1 MIQRIQSLFLLLTSI
16 MSLLFLNGKFLK
28 FFNNSGTE
36 YYMNFMGIWK
46 TQTGENPEI
55 IASLIPLSVIIL
67 LICILSF
74 SAIFLFKK
82 RKVQLKVAGIV
93 ILLTILFVGLILFY
107 FFRVTGKF
115 QAEPVPGFKMI
126 IPFLILISGILAYM
140 GIKRDEKLVKSYERL
155 R

>member
-1 MIQRIQSLFLLLTSI
+1 
-16 MSLLFLNGKFLK
+16 
-28 FFNNSGTE
+28 
-36 YYMNFMGIWK
+36 MNFMGIWK

>member
-1 MIQRIQSLFLLLTSI
+1 

-28 FFNNSGTE
+28 FFNNSGAE
-36 YYMNFMGIWK
+36 FYMNFMGIWK
-46 TQTGENPEI
+46 TQTGGNPEI
-55 IASLIPLSVIIL
+55 ITSLIPLSVVIV

-82 RKVQLKVAGIV
+82 RKVQLKVTGIV
-93 ILLTILFVGLILFY
+93 ILLTILFIGLILFY
-107 FFRVTGKF
+107 FFRFTGKF

-126 IPFLILISGILAYM
+126 IPFLILTSGILAYM
-140 GIKRDEKLVKSYERL
+140 GIRRDEKLVKSYERL